1 MKCSKTFLF
10 MATVVIFLTGC
21 TSTQSDVLLPTKT
34 NLSQPEQ
41 LISSPT
47 PMMTEVTPSENSL
60 TWETGIKDIFVEQC
74 LECHGTTPTGGLS
87 VASYSRIMQGSNIG
101 KIILPGN
108 PKESHVFIKLK
119 YSGNHP
125 GYMTKEQTEIVW
137 EWVSNGAPE

>member
-1 MKCSKTFLF
+1 
-10 MATVVIFLTGC
+10 MAESTSQIF
-21 TSTQSDVLLPTKT
+21 P
-34 NLSQPEQ
+34 
-41 LISSPT
+41 SPT
-47 PMMTEVTPSENSL
+47 VTDTASETTPADSV

-87 VASYSRIMQGSNIG
+87 VGSYSRIMQGSNIG

-108 PKESHVFIKLK
+108 PEESHIFIKLK

-125 GYMTKEQTEIVW
+125 GYLTKEQTKIVW